1 MKMVQPALLLLLR
14 PPLGPPTSQQPIL
27 AGVLS
32 TLSGETLLNEL
43 LFVPLSKDKDG
54 QEEMLSLSDVNE
66 AEKLLW
72 GLVSVTD

>member
-1 MKMVQPALLLLLR
+1 M
-14 PPLGPPTSQQPIL
+14 
-27 AGVLS
+27 LS

-43 LFVPLSKDKDG
+43 LFVPLNKDKDG

>member
-1 MKMVQPALLLLLR
+1 MVHPALLLLLR

-43 LFVPLSKDKDG
+43 LFVPLNKDKDG